1 MVFAM
6 VLSKGLGML
15 RGVLLANHYG
25 INMEANAF
33 STASRIPLAFF
44 DMLFSAAILGCFIPV
59 YNSFK
64 SEQNTFDAESE
75 KKADAFA
82 CVFLNFI
89 FLLTGILTLVGILF
103 AEPIIG
109 LIAPNLDAETAA
121 LAASLLRIM
130 FPMIIFTGAAYTLVG
145 VLQSKNEFIVPSL
158 ISSISNAG
166 VIFYFLFINDAL
178 GENAI
183 HGLAFAYLIAWA
195 LQLLTLIIPLAKR
208 KFRYYFCL
216 DLKNPA
222 LRKALK
228 MTPPIMI
235 GSWLAPFGILSGTF
249 FTPYLP
255 IPGAIT
261 IFEYTN
267 NIYVIIVGIL
277 TYGICNF
284 TFPKLSRLNIL
295 GEHEAFSRTARSG
308 LLSAL
313 YVVLPVMAAVIILS
327 GEGTSILYQRGE
339 FDASAAA
346 YTARALKF
354 ISIGMPAFCIIEIVT
369 RIMYSQT
376 KVRIP
381 MLAALCGI
389 TVNIISSALLIHV
402 PALEVGAVALANALG
417 QIAAA
422 AVLIAALLRMS
433 RGILDRSFLRE
444 LLKILA
450 GTLFAAAL
458 MWLIYHM
465 IGNQP
470 FEAGIWKNLFTASVV
485 VVPGIVVYLIATR
498 LLRVKAIESL

>member
-1 MVFAM
+1 MVLAM
-6 VLSKGLGML
+6 ILSKGLGML

-64 SEQNTFDAESE
+64 SENNTFDAESE
-75 KKADAFA
+75 RQADAFA
-82 CVFLNFI
+82 CIFLNFI
-89 FLLTGILTLVGILF
+89 FLLTGILTFFGILF
-103 AEPIIG
+103 AEPIIS

-145 VLQSKNEFIVPSL
+145 VLQSKNEFIIPSL

-166 VIFYFLFINDAL
+166 VILYFLFVNDAL

-183 HGLAFAYLIAWA
+183 QGLAFAYLIAWG
-195 LQLLTLIIPLAKR
+195 LQLVTLVIPLAKR
-208 KFRYYFCL
+208 KFPYRFSL

-235 GSWLAPFGILSGTF
+235 GSWLAPFGVLSGTF
-249 FTPYLP
+249 FSPYLP

-261 IFEYTN
+261 LFEYTN

-284 TFPKLSRLNIL
+284 TFPKLSRLNVL
-295 GEHEAFSRTARSG
+295 GEHDAFSRTARSG

-313 YVVLPVMAAVIILS
+313 YVVLPIMAAVMLLS
-327 GEGTSILYQRGE
+327 GEGTAILYQRGE
-339 FDASAAA
+339 FDASAAS
-346 YTARALKF
+346 YTANALKY
-354 ISIGMPAFCIIEIVT
+354 ISIGMPAFCIIEIVS
-369 RIMYSQT
+369 RIMYSLT
-376 KVRIP
+376 KVRVP

-389 TVNIISSALLIHV
+389 FVNIVFSSILIHV
-402 PALEVGAVALANALG
+402 PALEVGSVALANALG

-422 AVLIAALLRMS
+422 SVLVLSLVRMS
-433 RGILDRSFLRE
+433 KGILDKSFMRE
-444 LLKILA
+444 LLKIILC
-450 GTLFAAAL
+450 TLLAAAA
-458 MWLIYHM
+458 MYMIYSLL
-465 IGNQP
+465 GNHP
-470 FEAGIWKNLFTASVV
+470 FEAGMGRNILVAVIVF
-485 VVPGIVVYLIATR
+485 VPGAAIYLLSTK
-498 LLRVKAIESL
+498 LLRVKAMEAL